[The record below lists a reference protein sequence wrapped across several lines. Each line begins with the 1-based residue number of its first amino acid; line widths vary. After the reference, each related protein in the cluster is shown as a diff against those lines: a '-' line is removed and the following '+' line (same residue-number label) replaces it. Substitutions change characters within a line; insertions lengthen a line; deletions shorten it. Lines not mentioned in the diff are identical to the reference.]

1 MNTDGTKQTVRRLGR
16 ALQAAALVC
25 LPISMLLE
33 LTGMLGRS
41 FGLSQM
47 LIMMVFGILLFVTG
61 RLVEGY
67 ALR

>member
-1 MNTDGTKQTVRRLGR
+1 
-16 ALQAAALVC
+16 
-25 LPISMLLE
+25 MLLE